1 MTKIFFVRHAEPNY
15 ENHDDRIRELSPRGM
30 EDRKKVTAFLADKN
44 IDIVISRE
52 TVILKE
58 LIPNWWGHERFAE
71 AKRG

>member
-1 MTKIFFVRHAEPNY
+1 M
-15 ENHDDRIRELSPRGM
+15 
-30 EDRKKVTAFLADKN
+30 LADG
-44 IDIVISRE
+44 ISTVDSHLSGIGEENEDMEIMLDYEKRE